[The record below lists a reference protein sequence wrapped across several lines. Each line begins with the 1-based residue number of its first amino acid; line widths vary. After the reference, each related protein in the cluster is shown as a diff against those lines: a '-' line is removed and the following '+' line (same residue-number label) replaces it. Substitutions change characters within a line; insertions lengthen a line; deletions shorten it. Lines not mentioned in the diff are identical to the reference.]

1 METNNQIEMLA
12 AQTGISATAI
22 RMLAQGCV
30 NSLIADGIGAEQ
42 AEAAQ
47 IEITG
52 AYLQHE
58 GRKVER
64 FTTAYMSKPEA
75 RKAFVE
81 FVLMDLRGAA

>member
-12 AQTGISATAI
+12 AQTGISAEAI

-30 NSLIADGIGAEQ
+30 NSLIADGVSADQVEQ
-42 AEAAQ
+42 AQ
-47 IEITG
+47 VEIAG
-52 AYLQHE
+52 AYLKHE
-58 GRKVER
+58 GRKLEQ

-75 RKAFVE
+75 RKGFME